1 MSLGEYFSPRCLIPI
16 DAVLSHTS
24 AICRKLTVFDH
35 TAVVVLEKIMG
46 YDMPALLLQS
56 MVPLIVLLL
65 RLRHQTKFNVGG
77 NLIK

>member
-35 TAVVVLEKIMG
+35 IAVVVLEKIMV
-46 YDMPALLLQS
+46 YASFAALLYGS
-56 MVPLIVLLL
+56 TDCITAEVETPNKI
-65 RLRHQTKFNVGG
+65 
-77 NLIK
+77 

>member
-35 TAVVVLEKIMG
+35 TAVVVLEKIMVYASFAAPVYG
-46 YDMPALLLQS
+46 STDCITAEDD
-56 MVPLIVLLL
+56 
-65 RLRHQTKFNVGG
+65 TK
-77 NLIK
+77 

>member
-35 TAVVVLEKIMG
+35 TAVVVLEKIMVYASFVAPVYG
-46 YDMPALLLQS
+46 STDCITAEAKTPNK
-56 MVPLIVLLL
+56 I
-65 RLRHQTKFNVGG
+65 
-77 NLIK
+77 